1 MASVY
6 LLPMQNIGRNRKSAD
21 VDCATMSIS
30 MDFKLQPLKWYSF
43 ALTAEPLVPK
53 VQVGMEHTI

>member
-1 MASVY
+1 
-6 LLPMQNIGRNRKSAD
+6 MQNIGRNRKSAD